1 MLLRFPRRAMVLGP
15 GDVHYI
21 PAGTAFAART
31 EAGSNGYVLTLSPSL
46 TSQVDPPM
54 PAATIAGGIGHAGD
68 AMLVNLRE
76 LAEEAAQAPEGKALT
91 CQLSLLSL
99 RLLRLDP
106 EQDHQSGGYAPVPD
120 RPLVDRF
127 LALAATELGDGRT
140 LADMA
145 QDLGTTLT
153 HLDRACAET
162 RSQRAIDVLNDLRL
176 ERAAELLRH
185 TDRPMARLALDLG
198 YVSHAHFTRAFVA
211 ATGRTPEAY
220 RSQMRA

>member
-1 MLLRFPRRAMVLGP
+1 MLLRFPRQSVVLGP
-15 GDVHYI
+15 GDVRYI

-31 EAGSNGYVLTLSPSL
+31 DLGTDGYVLTLSPSL
-46 TSQVDPPM
+46 TIQVDPPM
-54 PAATIAGGIGHAGD
+54 PAAAFSGSIGHASD

-76 LAEEAAQAPEGKALT
+76 LAEEAARAPEGKALT

-99 RLLRLDP
+99 RLSRLDP
-106 EQDHQSGGYAPVPD
+106 EQDHHSSGHAPVPD

-176 ERAAELLRH
+176 ERAAELLCH

-220 RSQMRA
+220 RSQMRE